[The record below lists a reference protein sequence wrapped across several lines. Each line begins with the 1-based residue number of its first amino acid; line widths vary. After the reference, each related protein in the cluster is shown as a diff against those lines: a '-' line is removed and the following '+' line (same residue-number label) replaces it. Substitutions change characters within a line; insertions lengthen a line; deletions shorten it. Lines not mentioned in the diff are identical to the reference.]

1 MGPKWHNNHHKT
13 RSSRHTSRARTWL
26 CLRTTLGHGGARGTN
41 WGTEDL
47 SMGDMGYKMLNP
59 FKTLTFLH
67 FDGRASSYAS
77 SCQLMPALLIF
88 QTSPGGWASPVWI
101 RKSNEVPKPRTTL
114 GCQAV
119 NSAGLQESPRFGG
132 KTWPKAMDFLKKPG
146 NHSIFSEISQDVGE
160 INKENKLEIDGQKG
174 FLMRRYATA
183 S

>member
-1 MGPKWHNNHHKT
+1 MRIHIQQLTFLGPKWHNNHHKT

-101 RKSNEVPKPRTTL
+101 LFQRGTEVQNNSWVPGSELGRTSGKP
-114 GCQAV
+114 
-119 NSAGLQESPRFGG
+119 
-132 KTWPKAMDFLKKPG
+132 
-146 NHSIFSEISQDVGE
+146 EIWG
-160 INKENKLEIDGQKG
+160 
-174 FLMRRYATA
+174 
-183 S
+183 

>member
-1 MGPKWHNNHHKT
+1 MDSYGHIDFQFPNPVYVQSTKSMRIRIQQLTFLGPKWHNNHHKT

-77 SCQLMPALLIF
+77 SCQLMPAHASSFDFSNFPWGLGFAGVDSKKQRGTEAQNNSWVPGSELGR
-88 QTSPGGWASPVWI
+88 TSG
-101 RKSNEVPKPRTTL
+101 KP
-114 GCQAV
+114 
-119 NSAGLQESPRFGG
+119 
-132 KTWPKAMDFLKKPG
+132 
-146 NHSIFSEISQDVGE
+146 EIWG
-160 INKENKLEIDGQKG
+160 
-174 FLMRRYATA
+174 
-183 S
+183 